1 MVGTF
6 KTAPFRKNGIS
17 ALCRSPKWFRR
28 RRLYHAL
35 GWSLYCAGRWHTLI
49 ETGVRQ
55 PNCFSFLGDNGLF
68 PPVVARLAPAGKC
81 KAIVAKCCPQ
91 KKDPVVTPICARVR
105 KDVKVRG
112 ASGSMHRSFDRV
124 AF

>member
-1 MVGTF
+1 MV
-6 KTAPFRKNGIS
+6 
-17 ALCRSPKWFRR
+17 
-28 RRLYHAL
+28 
-35 GWSLYCAGRWHTLI
+35 
-49 ETGVRQ
+49 ETGGVRQ
-55 PNCFSFLGDNGLF
+55 PNCFSFLGDDGLC

-112 ASGSMHRSFDRV
+112 GSGSMRRSFDQVVFRARGV
-124 AF
+124 GGAGERKA